1 MKQIRLKP
9 GPIGDLPAARPRP
22 HRRSLSGG
30 GGICLY
36 TLLFA
41 LSVFPLLPRRAAA
54 QYSEMI
60 AEGVDVGTLDVTGG
74 VDGEEVLFQV
84 PGFGTGPAGNTG
96 NTSYAAPAEGGSIG
110 ENARI
115 EKIAGRP
122 FDFSLTGTG
131 NRAEGPLGPQPGP
144 EINADDY
151 EYNQSGPSQ
160 FIVPK
165 ASLSDD
171 PVTVSG
177 DAGWKGASNGD
188 GEEVYILAGHCRVTQ
203 GDSSAEGPRGVV
215 RVLPDSD
222 GNSKSVILYLEK
234 ENQWEEPFE
243 LHLNSSFLAARSS
256 ETAWQGTFRT
266 TGEVSFKI
274 KQRGNGELNPEEI
287 YARALAMEKSA
298 PGARSSADSGK
309 PDDWTGGSDT
319 RTASLTSSIDRL
331 RSARSASPEEMA
343 FRRIRL
349 MSRYDR
355 DLTARREADPT
366 NPSRDRYVISGG
378 FILMVEGITAHNE
391 TVSDVIDI
399 SADRAVI
406 WADGIDLLQGGN
418 QSKDL
423 DLELYVEGDIIFRE
437 GERVVYAQKMYYD
450 AKNRVGLIKDTEMV
464 IPVPDSPGGYFRINA
479 GTIAQNGPDTFK
491 ATDAWVSTSTMG
503 QPTYRLQSNALTAE
517 FRKTPLYNSATGAP
531 AYDPQSGEQL
541 YRNDSYVIAE
551 NNFVALENVPVF
563 YWPWMSMNMQNKSLY
578 IRRFEVAHDS
588 TFGTQ
593 VRTGWNPYQIF
604 NIKKCSENTDWTI
617 DLDYLSQRGFGH
629 GTTYTYNVDSI
640 CGWDSRAIGVANYYG
655 VYDHGTD
662 NLGLGRR
669 DDPFPHKYRYRGI
682 WKHKQRFDL
691 PDCFDRFVP
700 DCCCC
705 KNGGFCSG
713 WELTAQL
720 GKSSDRNY
728 LREYFEEEWFTD
740 SNPETSLELKK
751 TADNWSLG
759 VSASVLT
766 DKFYTGTNELPQL
779 GHYLLGQNLF
789 CNKLLWYEHTK
800 LGFYQFKTTD
810 TPYSDQDKDY
820 FRYLNWELAN
830 TSTDNTSWSA
840 GTDSLSADSFNFS
853 TRHEIDMPLGIG
865 PAKIT
870 PYALGEYAFWGK
882 GYEEKN
888 ISRLYGRA
896 GLRADMPVWKV
907 DSDISSDIWYLNGIA
922 HKMNF
927 GVDGFIAG
935 ANKSLSDLI
944 LFGQLDDWQVQ
955 DFRRQYSVTTFN
967 NSYSPYRDSIPVRF
981 DERYYALREGLLGGA
996 VTSPS
1001 TEIAG
1006 DLTQV
1011 RLDWLNR
1018 WQTKRGP
1025 VGNRH
1030 IIDWITLDTGVSLYP
1045 KKEQDYGKFIG
1056 LVDYDARWH
1065 VGDRF
1070 SVLSSGLFDFFDSG
1084 QKIVRAGIMSK
1095 RPGVSSFYLGVD
1107 RLGGPIS
1114 TTYLNAAINYR
1125 MSQKWAA
1132 SVSNSYDLADSRNI
1146 GQELGISR
1154 IGESFIWTLKLS
1166 NNQSKKDWG
1175 IGLNI
1180 LPIFIYNNK
1189 KFEEDILG
1197 FGQM

>member
-1 MKQIRLKP
+1 MV
-9 GPIGDLPAARPRP
+9 GDLKEINPKENPMIGRSAPAFDGAPNRAFAVKGYSFSISPRTARNLRIFPLFIGAILVCFFP
-22 HRRSLSGG
+22 APFSPLTAQFSDELGG
-30 GGICLY
+30 G
-36 TLLFA
+36 FA
-41 LSVFPLLPRRAAA
+41 DYV
-54 QYSEMI
+54 
-60 AEGVDVGTLDVTGG
+60 V
-74 VDGEEVLFQV
+74 
-84 PGFGTGPAGNTG
+84 NTEPDRT
-96 NTSYAAPAEGGSIG
+96 NSIG
-110 ENARI
+110 EARI

-122 FDFSLTGTG
+122 FDFSLSGTG
-131 NRAEGPLGPQPGP
+131 NCVEAYRAPQAGP
-144 EINADDY
+144 EIDVNAYDF
-151 EYNQSGPSQ
+151 NQSGQ
-160 FIVPK
+160 NRFIVPK
-165 ASLSDD
+165 ASLSDE
-171 PVTVSG
+171 PISVTG
-177 DAGWKGASNGD
+177 DAGWKGATTGD
-188 GEEVYILAGHCRVTQ
+188 GEEVYILAGHCRVAQ
-203 GDSSAEGPRGVV
+203 GDSSAEGLRGVI
-215 RVLPDSD
+215 RVVPDSD
-222 GNSKSVILYLEK
+222 SNAKSVIVYLEK
-234 ENQWEEPFE
+234 ENPWEPFD
-243 LHLNSSFLAARSS
+243 LNLSAVYLAASS
-256 ETAWQGTFRT
+256 NETAWQGTFRT
-266 TGEVSFKI
+266 SSDVSFQI
-274 KQRGNGELNPEEI
+274 NRRGKDELNPEEI
-287 YARALAMEKSA
+287 YARALRMEKSSRNSTA
-298 PGARSSADSGK
+298 AETDTAVKSSESE
-309 PDDWTGGSDT
+309 TYNT
-319 RTASLTSSIDRL
+319 SLTSSTERIEV
-331 RSARSASPEEMA
+331 ARNASPENMA

-355 DLTARREADPT
+355 DLNARREADPT

-391 TVSDVIDI
+391 PVSDVIDI

-406 WADGIDLLQGGN
+406 WADGVDLLQGGN

-450 AKNRVGLIKDTEMV
+450 AKNHVGLIKDTEMV
-464 IPVPDSPGGYFRINA
+464 IPVPDTPGGYFRINA
-479 GTIAQNGPDTFK
+479 GTILRSGSNTFK

-517 FRKTPLYNSATGAP
+517 IRKTPLYNSATGAP
-531 AYDPQSGEQL
+531 AYHQETGEQL

-563 YWPWMSMNMQNKSLY
+563 YWPWMSMSMQNKSLY
-578 IRRFEVAHDS
+578 IRRFALAHDS

-604 NIKKCSENTDWTI
+604 NIKKCNENTDWVI
-617 DLDYLSQRGFGH
+617 DLDYLSQRGLGH

-640 CGWDSRAIGVANYYG
+640 FGYDTRAIGMANYYG
-655 VYDHGTD
+655 IYDRGTD

-669 DDPFPHKYRYRGI
+669 DDPFPNNYRYRGI

-691 PDCFDRFVP
+691 PDYFDRWMS
-700 DCCCC
+700 DCC
-705 KNGGFCSG
+705 KSG
-713 WELTAQL
+713 TLCNNWELMAQF

-728 LREYFEEEWFTD
+728 LREYFEEEWFTG
-740 SNPETSLELKK
+740 SNPETSIELKK
-751 TADNWSLG
+751 TADNWSIDL
-759 VSASVLT
+759 SASVLT
-766 DKFYTGTNELPQL
+766 DDFYTGTNELPQI

-789 CNKLLWYEHTK
+789 CEKLLWYEHTK
-800 LGFYQFKTTD
+800 LGFYQFKTTE
-810 TPYSDQDKDY
+810 TPYSDHDQEY

-830 TSTDNTSWSA
+830 TATDNTAW
-840 GTDSLSADSFNFS
+840 GTGTKVYSADSFNFS
-853 TRHEIDMPLGIG
+853 TRHEVDLPLGVG

-882 GYEEKN
+882 GYNEKN
-888 ISRLYGRA
+888 INRLYGR
-896 GLRADMPVWKV
+896 GGIRANLPVWKV
-907 DSDISSDIWYLNGIA
+907 DSDVSSDIWYLNGLA

-927 GVDGFIAG
+927 GVDAFFAG
-935 ANKSLSDLI
+935 ADKDLSELVLYDQI
-944 LFGQLDDWQVQ
+944 DDWQIQ
-955 DFRRQYSVTTFN
+955 DFRRQYAVTTFTN
-967 NSYSPYRDSIPVRF
+967 TYSPYRDSIPVRF
-981 DERYYALREGLLGGA
+981 DERYYALREGTLGGM

-1006 DLTQV
+1006 DLTQI

-1030 IIDWITLDTGVSLYP
+1030 IIDWITLDSGISLYP
-1045 KKEQDYGKFIG
+1045 KKGQNYGEFAG
-1056 LVDYDARWH
+1056 LLDYDARWH

-1084 QKIVRAGIMSK
+1084 QKIIRAGVMSK
-1095 RPGVSSFYLGVD
+1095 RPGVSNFYLGVD

-1132 SVSNSYDLADSRNI
+1132 ALSNSYDLADNRNI
-1146 GQELGISR
+1146 GQEVGISR

-1175 IGLNI
+1175 IGLSV
-1180 LPIFIYNNK
+1180 LPIFLYDNK

>member
-1 MKQIRLKP
+1 MKTITPRKK
-9 GPIGDLPAARPRP
+9 AAATP
-22 HRRSLSGG
+22 HDASRN
-30 GGICLY
+30 
-36 TLLFA
+36 
-41 LSVFPLLPRRAAA
+41 RAAA
-54 QYSEMI
+54 RRFGAFGFAGLSGWMTLFFGAALLFGSSLLALFNTPAAAREPAAPENAYSIGSYSEGI
-60 AEGVDVGTLDVTGG
+60 YSDTVNGAD
-74 VDGEEVLFQV
+74 
-84 PGFGTGPAGNTG
+84 
-96 NTSYAAPAEGGSIG
+96 AASEPAEP
-110 ENARI
+110 RV
-115 EKIAGRP
+115 EKVAVRP

-131 NRAEGPLGPQPGP
+131 NDSDRPNLSRPVSG
-144 EINADDY
+144 IDADAYD
-151 EYNQSGPSQ
+151 YNQSGQNQ
-160 FIVPK
+160 FVVPK
-165 ASLSDD
+165 AALSDE
-171 PVTVSG
+171 PITVSG
-177 DAGWKGASNGD
+177 DFGWKGASNGD
-188 GEEVYILAGHCRVTQ
+188 GEEVYILAGHCRVQQ
-203 GDSSAEGPRGVV
+203 GKSSAEGPRGVV
-215 RVLPDSD
+215 RVIADPS
-222 GNSKSVILYLEK
+222 GGAKSVILYLEK
-234 ENQWEEPFE
+234 ENQWEPFD
-243 LHLNSSFLAARSS
+243 LKLSAAYLAARAT

-266 TGEVSFKI
+266 SGVVDVQI
-274 KQRGNGELNPEEI
+274 AGRGSDQLNPEEI
-287 YARALAMEKSA
+287 YARALAMEKSV
-298 PGARSSADSGK
+298 
-309 PDDWTGGSDT
+309 PDAAGIPDTQEAAVLGPDQPEDTWTKT
-319 RTASLTSSIDRL
+319 RNAELTASVDPLRNL
-331 RSARSASPEEMA
+331 RSAAPEDMA
-343 FRRIRL
+343 FRRVRL

-355 DLTARREADPT
+355 DLNIRRESDPT

-378 FILMVEGITAHNE
+378 FILMIEGITAKKE

-406 WADGIDLLQGGN
+406 WADGVDLQQGDLQDKN
-418 QSKDL
+418 L

-450 AKNRVGLIKDTEMV
+450 AKNHIGLIKDTEMV
-464 IPVPDSPGGYFRINA
+464 VPVPNSPGGYFRINA
-479 GTIAQNGPDTFK
+479 GTIAQNDADTFT

-503 QPTYRLQSNALTAE
+503 QPTYRLQSNSLTAE
-517 FRKTPLYNSATGAP
+517 FRKTPLYDSATGAP
-531 AYDPQSGEQL
+531 AIDAESGGQK

-578 IRRFEVAHDS
+578 LRRLEVAHDS

-617 DLDYLSQRGFGH
+617 DLDYLSKRGFGH

-640 CGWDSRAIGVANYYG
+640 FGCPSQAIGVANYYG
-655 VYDHGTD
+655 VRDRGTD

-691 PDCFDRFVP
+691 PDCLEQYLP

-705 KNGGFCSG
+705 KSSSCCTG

-751 TADNWSLG
+751 TTDNWSMG
-759 VSASVLT
+759 VTASVLT
-766 DKFYTGTNELPQL
+766 DKFYTGTNELPKFS
-779 GHYLLGQNLF
+779 HFLLGQNLF

-800 LGFYQFKTTD
+800 LGLYQFKTTES
-810 TPYSDQDKDY
+810 PFSEQDQNY
-820 FRYLNWELAN
+820 FRYLNWELADGA
-830 TSTDNTSWSA
+830 TDNTAMGIGS
-840 GTDSLSADSFNFS
+840 DRLSATSFNLA
-853 TRHEIDMPLGIG
+853 TRHEIDLPLAVG
-865 PAKIT
+865 PGKIT

-882 GYEEKN
+882 GYYKN
-888 ISRLYGRA
+888 NINRLYGRT
-896 GLRADMPVWKV
+896 GLRADLPVWKV
-907 DSDISSDIWYLNGIA
+907 DNDITSDTWYLNGIA

-927 GVDGFIAG
+927 GVDAFIAG
-935 ANKSLSDLI
+935 ANRSLDELI
-944 LFGQLDDWQVQ
+944 HFDQIDDWQVQ
-955 DFRRQYSVTTFN
+955 DFRRQYSVTSFA
-967 NSYSPYRDSIPVRF
+967 NSFSPYRDSIPVRF
-981 DERYYALREGLLGGA
+981 DERYYALREGVLGGM

-1001 TEIAG
+1001 SEIAG
-1006 DLTQV
+1006 DMTQV

-1030 IIDWITLDTGVSLYP
+1030 IIDWITLDTGISLYP
-1045 KKEQDYGKFIG
+1045 KKEQDYGKFVG
-1056 LVDYDARWH
+1056 LADYDARWH

-1084 QKIVRAGIMSK
+1084 QKIIRAGVMSK

-1114 TTYLNAAINYR
+1114 TTYLNAAVNYR

-1132 SVSNSYDLADSRNI
+1132 SLSNSYDLADNRNI

-1175 IGLNI
+1175 IGLNV
-1180 LPIFIYNNK
+1180 LPIFIYDNK